1 MQSKRSKKRSAYW
14 RGEKLIIFFRRGI
27 IFLLLV
33 ALVTSAVLGA
43 RALSQ
48 VFPVKNILVSGN
60 YHLDENEIKRVANIN
75 DRSLLRL
82 SLDDLKTSIERNAW
96 IKTVV
101 LRKQFPDTIMMNVE
115 EAEPKAL
122 LRNEGHMF
130 LLDAGGNIL
139 EEIEDSGTPFL
150 PVLRGIN
157 PEKDIGGVL
166 EALKLI
172 DALSEKNMLS
182 GKESVEILLK
192 TYGLVLNMDGEYI
205 KVGYGEYAKKLGRWQ
220 DLEAE
225 IKKKNITV
233 DYVDLRFDN
242 EVIVKPLKQKK
253 KIKEPGL
260 KG

>member
-1 MQSKRSKKRSAYW
+1 MPSKKSKKRSAYW
-14 RGEKLIIFFRRGI
+14 RGEKLVIFFRRGI
-27 IFLLLV
+27 IVLLSV
-33 ALVTSAVLGA
+33 ALVLFAVLGV
-43 RALSQ
+43 RVLSYA
-48 VFPVKNILVSGN
+48 FPVKNVLVSGN
-60 YHLDENEIKRVANIN
+60 YHLDKDEIKRVANIN
-75 DRSLLRL
+75 NRSLLRL
-82 SLDDLKTSIERNAW
+82 SLDDLKASIERNAW
-96 IKTVV
+96 IKNVV
-101 LRKQFPDTIMMNVE
+101 LRKQFPDTIMVNVE

-130 LLDAGGNIL
+130 LLDAEGNVL

-157 PEKDIGGVL
+157 PDKDIGGVL

-172 DALSEKNMLS
+172 DALSEKNILS

-220 DLEAE
+220 DLEEE
-225 IKKKNITV
+225 IRKKNITV

-253 KIKEPGL
+253 KIKETKL